1 MNILDLFMENYA
13 IDYLKE
19 FNAEIKILVLM

>member
-19 FNAEIKILVLM
+19 FNEEIKILVLM

>member
-19 FNAEIKILVLM
+19 YNEEIKILVLM